1 MALSQQQS
9 VQGSLKQGARRMSNG
24 GGSIHHW
31 RPNYSNEDIMDDLN
45 MEYDAMLQDA
55 DDNMENQL
63 DHAEFEMEEEN
74 IDE

>member
-1 MALSQQQS
+1 
-9 VQGSLKQGARRMSNG
+9 
-24 GGSIHHW
+24 
-31 RPNYSNEDIMDDLN
+31 MDDLN